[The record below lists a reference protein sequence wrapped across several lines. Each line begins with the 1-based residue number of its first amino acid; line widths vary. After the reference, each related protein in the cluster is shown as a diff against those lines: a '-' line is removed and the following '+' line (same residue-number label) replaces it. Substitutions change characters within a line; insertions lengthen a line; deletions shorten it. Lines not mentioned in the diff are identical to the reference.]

1 MSVPLGHF
9 KFWFC
14 YSNSPD
20 LLLHSEIVVPRF
32 HVRVLPSEWS
42 YPGSMLAFCLLPSVI
57 ILPRF
62 PVAFCTLSFAFCNFL
77 ASIPCWLF
85 LFSSLWF
92 WFHLRNAITCALVDP
107 KGTTNLSPPLT
118 MITARCFR
126 LYHYAP
132 PLHLLHLLK
141 KRAGMVFE
149 VISALLFT
157 EDQLLLCGSSILFQ
171 HVSLCNWETPELGL
185 HKA

>member
-1 MSVPLGHF
+1 MIL
-9 KFWFC
+9 
-14 YSNSPD
+14 
-20 LLLHSEIVVPRF
+20 PRF
-32 HVRVLPSEWS
+32 HV
-42 YPGSMLAFCLLPSVI
+42 AFCLSPSVI

-185 HKA
+185 HKP